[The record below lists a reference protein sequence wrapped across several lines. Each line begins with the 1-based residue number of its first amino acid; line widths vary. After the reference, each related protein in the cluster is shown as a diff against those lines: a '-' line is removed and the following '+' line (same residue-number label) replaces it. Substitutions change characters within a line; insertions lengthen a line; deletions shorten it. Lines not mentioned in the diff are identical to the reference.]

1 MGSGLQ
7 NPVLADGNP
16 DHCAKSMENTFI
28 SSASLRVSRIGLGCV
43 TFGREIDEAAAHV
56 LLDCAYARGIRFYDT
71 ASAYSQGASE
81 SILGRW
87 IASRRPAAG
96 SITVATKLLPPY
108 GPQRIAEAV
117 DASLQRLGAAVID
130 LFYLHSWDATAESP
144 AALAALDAAVR
155 AGKIRALGASNYNRQ
170 QLETALAWQRRHGL
184 EHFSVVQNNHNLA
197 VRDVSPALLQ
207 FCDSR
212 NIDVVTYSPLGAGFL
227 TGKHRQGVQPGSRF
241 DVAPGHQ
248 QVYFH
253 EQAYQRLA
261 RLESVAARTGH
272 SQAHL
277 ALAWALHQPGV
288 ASVLVGGR
296 TPAHLDQALAAQA
309 FDDPA
314 LFGKLGDDRSRDA
327 HTS

>member
-1 MGSGLQ
+1 
-7 NPVLADGNP
+7 
-16 DHCAKSMENTFI
+16 METTFI
-28 SSASLRVSRIGLGCV
+28 SSARLRVSRIGLGCV
-43 TFGREIDEAAAHV
+43 TFGREIDEGAAHV
-56 LLDCAYARGIRFYDT
+56 LLDDAHARGINFLDT
-71 ASAYSQGASE
+71 ASGYSQGASE
-81 SILGRW
+81 SILGSW

-108 GPQRIAEAV
+108 DPKRITEAV
-117 DASLQRLGAAVID
+117 DASLTRLGLAAID
-130 LFYLHSWDATAESP
+130 LFYLHCWDAAAESP
-144 AALAALDAAVR
+144 AALTALDSLVR

-170 QLETALAWQRRHGL
+170 QLETALALQQQHGL
-184 EHFSVVQNNHNLA
+184 APFSVLQNNHNLA
-197 VRDVSPALLQ
+197 VRDVSAALLQ

-212 NIDVVTYSPLGAGFL
+212 QIAVVTYSPLGAGFL
-227 TGKHRQGVQPGSRF
+227 TGKHRHGVQPGSRF

-248 QVYFH
+248 HVYFH
-253 EQAYQRLA
+253 GQAYQRLA
-261 RLESVAARTGH
+261 RLESVAARIGR

-314 LFGKLGDDRSRDA
+314 LFAELGDDRPADADNSR
-327 HTS
+327 